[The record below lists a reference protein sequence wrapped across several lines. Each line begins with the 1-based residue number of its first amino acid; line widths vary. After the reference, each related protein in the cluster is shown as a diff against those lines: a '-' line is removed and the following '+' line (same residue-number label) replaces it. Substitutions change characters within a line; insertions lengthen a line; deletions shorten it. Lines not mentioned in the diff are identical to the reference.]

1 MLAARKKK
9 FQSARRT
16 SRSTELPSEFLI
28 ISQPREYGSVSTRKD
43 WGMMVPALIM
53 MVPAFMLPDNRVSP
67 YVQDPAVNEKRV
79 SKRQS
84 IVLRRGFRVFALFR
98 LDVISVLPPAGEDG
112 IWRRDQ
118 KSPNRWEGVYCRNS
132 AGSYPADFQRF
143 ARFFNRQGQ

>member
-43 WGMMVPALIM
+43 WGMMVPALM
-53 MVPAFMLPDNRVSP
+53 MIVPAFIVPDNRVSP
-67 YVQDPAVNEKRV
+67 YVQDPAVNEKKV

-84 IVLRRGFRVFALFR
+84 IVLRRGFRSFALLR
-98 LDVISVLPPAGEDG
+98 LDVE
-112 IWRRDQ
+112 R
-118 KSPNRWEGVYCRNS
+118 
-132 AGSYPADFQRF
+132 
-143 ARFFNRQGQ
+143 

>member
-43 WGMMVPALIM
+43 WGMMVPALMM
-53 MVPAFMLPDNRVSP
+53 MVPAFIVPDNRVSP
-67 YVQDPAVNEKRV
+67 YVQDPAVNEKKV

-84 IVLRRGFRVFALFR
+84 IVLRRGFRSFR
-98 LDVISVLPPAGEDG
+98 VTPI
-112 IWRRDQ
+112 RR
-118 KSPNRWEGVYCRNS
+118 
-132 AGSYPADFQRF
+132 
-143 ARFFNRQGQ
+143 